1 MVSSAVRRAAF
12 VLAGSAAAAPLGLAV
27 AIHAATRRRIVTV
40 ESAPYLPT
48 VLVLGAEVLADG
60 RPSRF
65 LQARLDVAHALYA
78 RGGVERIILS
88 GDGTSRFYDEPAGM
102 RSYLHQRGVPEQV
115 LVTDPEGLDTYA
127 SCERARSKFG
137 VVRAIVVSQRYHLPR
152 ALAICRLLGLE
163 AWGVGDVTAKASPRT
178 WAHGARREVAANLKL
193 VWDVVTRR
201 PWLVGGVR
209 SSVRKWRPCCRCPL
223 N

>member
-1 MVSSAVRRAAF
+1 MVCRAVPRAAL
-12 VLAGSAAAAPLGLAV
+12 VMAGSAAVAPLGLAV
-27 AIHAATRRRIVTV
+27 LIHAVTRTRIVTIA
-40 ESAPYLPT
+40 SAPRIPT
-48 VLVLGAEVLADG
+48 LLVLGAEVLADG

-65 LQARLDVAHALYA
+65 LQARLDVARALYA

-102 RSYLHQRGVPEQV
+102 RSYLLQRGVPEQV

-127 SCERARSKFG
+127 SCERARTSFG
-137 VVRAIVVSQRYHLPR
+137 VDRAIVVSQRYHLPR

-163 AWGVGDVTAKASPRT
+163 AWGVGDVSAKASPRT

-193 VWDVVTRR
+193 VWDVVSRR
-201 PWLVGGVR
+201 PWLVGR
-209 SSVRKWRPCCRCPL
+209 SGRA
-223 N
+223 